1 MQRTLSSMRIDR
13 QDVATAPWTEL
24 LSSSIHSAADLAR
37 FLPVDARSIE
47 PVIKRYPMRI
57 NPYYLSLI
65 EARHDPIWIQAVPD
79 AKELTFSAGG
89 PDPCN
94 EGEQMPVP
102 GLIHRYP
109 DRVVLTAGSQ
119 CGVFCR
125 HCMRKRAVGRSAAFT
140 IDDLAGAAA
149 YIARRSTIREV
160 IISGGDPLL
169 HSDATLTQLLKRL
182 RAIAHVE
189 ILRVH
194 TRVLCTLPQ
203 RITPALADVLS
214 RFHPLYVNT
223 QFNHPR
229 EITPAAARACDL
241 LTRSG
246 IPLGCQT
253 VLLKGVN
260 DDPQTIKEL
269 MRSLLRIRVKPY
281 YIHHPDPVA
290 GTDHLRV
297 PVSTGLRI
305 MQSLRGFTSGMA
317 VPQYMIDLP
326 GGGGKVPL
334 LPEYVKKIEKDR
346 IVVSSYEG
354 KRYEYPLK

>member
-1 MQRTLSSMRIDR
+1 MNDPGKPSWEKILSQSITSPDALPASLDVQRRPL
-13 QDVATAPWTEL
+13 QDVT
-24 LSSSIHSAADLAR
+24 D
-37 FLPVDARSIE
+37 
-47 PVIKRYPMRI
+47 RYPMRI

-65 EARHDPIWIQAVPD
+65 EDRHDPIWIQAVPD
-79 AKELTFSAGG
+79 AKELSFSPDC
-89 PDPCN
+89 PDPCS
-94 EGEQMPVP
+94 EGEQSPMP

-109 DRVVLTAGSQ
+109 DRVVLKTGSQ
-119 CGVFCR
+119 CGVYCR
-125 HCMRKRAVGRSAAFT
+125 HCMRKRAVGRSAALT
-140 IDDLAGAAA
+140 VDDLPGALA
-149 YIARRSTIREV
+149 YIARRTSIREV
-160 IISGGDPLL
+160 ILSGGDPLL
-169 HSDATLTQLLKRL
+169 HSDASLAELLQRL

-189 ILRVH
+189 ILRIH

-214 RFHPLYVNT
+214 RFHPLYLNT

-260 DDPQTIKEL
+260 DDPETMKDL
-269 MRSLLRIRVKPY
+269 LRSLLRIRVNPY

-290 GTDHLRV
+290 GTGHLRV
-297 PVSTGLRI
+297 PISTGLRI

-334 LPEYVKKIEKDR
+334 LPEYVKKIEKNR
-346 IVVSSYEG
+346 MVVCSYDG
-354 KRYEYPLK
+354 KRYEYPLE

>member
-1 MQRTLSSMRIDR
+1 MQTNLTRMRTD
-13 QDVATAPWTEL
+13 QADVATVPWTEL

-37 FLPVDARSIE
+37 TLAVDTRRIE
-47 PVIKRYPMRI
+47 PVVKRYPMRI

-79 AKELTFSAGG
+79 ARELSFSPGC
-89 PDPCN
+89 PDPCS
-94 EGEQMPVP
+94 EGEQSAVP

-109 DRVVLTAGSQ
+109 DRAVLMTGSQ
-119 CGVFCR
+119 CGVYCR
-125 HCMRKRAVGRSAAFT
+125 HCMRKRAVGRSAALT
-140 IDDLAGAAA
+140 VDDLPGALA
-149 YIARRSTIREV
+149 YIARRTTIREV
-160 IISGGDPLL
+160 ILSGGDPLL
-169 HSDATLTQLLKRL
+169 HSDAILAEMLQRL

-189 ILRVH
+189 ILRIH

-214 RFHPLYVNT
+214 RFHPLYLNT

-260 DDPQTIKEL
+260 DDPQTMKDL

-290 GTDHLRV
+290 GTGHLRV

-334 LPEYVKKIEKDR
+334 LPEYVKKIGKDR
-346 IVVSSYEG
+346 MLVCSYEG
-354 KRYEYPLK
+354 KRYEYPLE